1 MEKRL
6 TVFTPTYNRA
16 HTLGRCYESL
26 CNQKCQSFKW
36 LIIDDG
42 SNDNTV
48 ELVREWQEE
57 NRIEIKYVY
66 KENGGLHTGYNTAIG
81 LLDTEL
87 SMCIDSDDYVAEN
100 AVEKI
105 LTFWDENKDEKSAGI
120 VGMDF
125 DTKGNRIGC
134 ALTDYERVDGLS
146 LLARKGCGDKKYVV
160 LTEAYKEVSPM
171 PVFEG
176 EKNFNPHYL
185 ILKLSKKYNFI
196 SYNEPLCIVEYQ
208 ENGMSAN
215 IFKQYVDSPRSFMEL
230 RRVIM
235 ELPCISLKYLV
246 KTTMHYIAS
255 SILAEDKKMFIKSP
269 RKVLT
274 ILLLIPG
281 IILSFYIKRN
291 SGKVFKVID

>member
-42 SNDNTV
+42 SNDNTA

-66 KENGGLHTGYNTAIG
+66 KENGGLHTGYNKAIE

-100 AVEKI
+100 TVGKI

-125 DTKGNRIGC
+125 DTNGNRIGC
-134 ALTDYERVDGLS
+134 ELTTCERVDGLS
-146 LLARKGCGDKKYVV
+146 LLTRKPAGDKKYVV
-160 LTEAYKEVSPM
+160 CSERYKEVAPM
-171 PVFEG
+171 PVYEG

-185 ILKLSKKYNFI
+185 VLKISKKYNFI
-196 SYNEPLCIVEYQ
+196 SYNEPLCVVEYQ

-215 IFKQYVDSPRSFMEL
+215 IFRQYVDSPKSFMEL

-235 ELPCISLKYLV
+235 DLPNVPVGYLI
-246 KTTMHYIAS
+246 KTTMHYISS
-255 SILAEDKKMFIKSP
+255 SILVGDKEFVKKSP
-269 RKVLT
+269 KKFWT
-274 ILLLIPG
+274 ILLLLPG
-281 IILSFYIKRN
+281 VLLNRYIRKNCEKIIDVK
-291 SGKVFKVID
+291 

>member
-16 HTLGRCYESL
+16 HTLERCYISL

-42 SNDNTV
+42 SKDNT
-48 ELVREWQEE
+48 EEIVRAWQKE
-57 NRIEIKYVY
+57 NQLEITYVY
-66 KENGGLHTGYNTAIG
+66 KENGGLHTGYNKAIEM
-81 LLDTEL
+81 LDTEL

-100 AVEKI
+100 AIEKI
-105 LTFWDENKDEKSAGI
+105 LEFWDVNRDERSAGI
-120 VGMDF
+120 VGLDY
-125 DTKGNRIGC
+125 DTKGKRIGC
-134 ALTDYERVDGLS
+134 ALTNCERVDGLS

-160 LTEAYKEVSPM
+160 LTEAYKEVAPM

-185 ILKLSKKYNFI
+185 ILKMSAKYNFI

-215 IFKQYVDSPRSFMEL
+215 IFKQYMDSPKSFMEL

-235 ELPCISLKYLV
+235 ELPNQSAGYLI
-246 KTTMHYIAS
+246 KTIMHYIS
-255 SILAEDKKMFIKSP
+255 SGFIAKQKRLVRMSP
-269 RKVLT
+269 RKFLTVVLY
-274 ILLLIPG
+274 PFG
-281 IILSFYIKRN
+281 YILSIYIKKHAN
-291 SGKVFKVID
+291 KTLSIKK